1 MTLKDVAIRGVETA
15 GPDATVPVLA
25 NTMDEKGVGSV
36 VITEENRVVGIVTD
50 RDIALTLARETD
62 PTTLT
67 AADVMTPEP
76 LTMPPDAG
84 LLELTERMDVES
96 VRRVPIVDDN
106 GIIVGIVTLDD
117 LVRLLSVEL
126 DHLAAIIAAES
137 P

>member
-50 RDIALTLARETD
+50 RDIALTLAREAD

-84 LLELTERMDVES
+84 ILELTERMDVES

>member
-15 GPDATVPVLA
+15 GPDASVPMLA

-36 VITEENRVVGIVTD
+36 VITEENKVVGIVTD
-50 RDIALTLARETD
+50 RDVALTLAREAD

-67 AADVMTPEP
+67 AADVMTSEP
-76 LTMPPDAG
+76 MTMPHDAG

-126 DHLAAIIAAES
+126 EHLASIVEAES

>member
-15 GPDATVPVLA
+15 GPDASVPMLA
-25 NTMDEKGVGSV
+25 NTMDGKGVGSV

-50 RDIALTLARETD
+50 RDVALTLAREAD

-76 LTMPPDAG
+76 LTMPHDAG

-96 VRRVPIVDDN
+96 VRRVPIVDNN

-126 DHLAAIIAAES
+126 EHLASIVEAES

>member
-15 GPDATVPVLA
+15 GPDASVPMLA

-36 VITEENRVVGIVTD
+36 VITEENKVVGIVTD
-50 RDIALTLARETD
+50 RDVALTLAREAD

-67 AADVMTPEP
+67 AADVMSAEP
-76 LTMPPDAG
+76 MTMPHSAG

-126 DHLAAIIAAES
+126 EHLASIVEAES

>member
-1 MTLKDVAIRGVETA
+1 
-15 GPDATVPVLA
+15 
-25 NTMDEKGVGSV
+25 MDEKGVGSV

-50 RDIALTLARETD
+50 RDIALTLAREAD

-84 LLELTERMDVES
+84 ILELTERMDVES

>member
-15 GPDATVPVLA
+15 GPDASVAVLV

-36 VITEENRVVGIVTD
+36 VITEANRVVGIVTD
-50 RDIALTLARETD
+50 RDIALTMARESD
-62 PTTLT
+62 PTALT
-67 AADVMTPEP
+67 AADVMTAEP
-76 LTMPPDAG
+76 LTMPSSAG
-84 LLELTERMDVES
+84 LLELTERMDVEG

-126 DHLAAIIAAES
+126 DHLAAIIEAES

>member
-15 GPDATVPVLA
+15 GPDASVSVLA

-36 VITEENRVVGIVTD
+36 VVTEENRVVGIVTD

-62 PTTLT
+62 PMTLT
-67 AADVMTPEP
+67 ARDVMTPEP
-76 LTMPPDAG
+76 LTMRPDAG
-84 LLELTERMDVES
+84 LLELTERMDVEG
-96 VRRVPIVDDN
+96 VRRVPVVDDN
-106 GIIVGIVTLDD
+106 DVIVGIVTLDD

-126 DHLAAIIAAES
+126 EHLASIIEAES

>member
-50 RDIALTLARETD
+50 RDIALTLAREAD
-62 PTTLT
+62 PTALT

>member
-15 GPDATVPVLA
+15 GPDASVEMLA

-36 VITEENRVVGIVTD
+36 VVTEENRVVGIVTD
-50 RDIALTLARETD
+50 RDIALTLGREAD
-62 PTTLT
+62 PATLT
-67 AADVMTPEP
+67 AADVMATEP
-76 LTMPPDAG
+76 LTMPSSAG
-84 LLELTERMDVES
+84 LLELTERMDVEG

-126 DHLAAIIAAES
+126 EHLASIVEAES

>member
-50 RDIALTLARETD
+50 RDIALTLAREAD

>member
-15 GPDATVPVLA
+15 GPDASVPMLA

-50 RDIALTLARETD
+50 RDVALTLAREAD

-67 AADVMTPEP
+67 AADVMASEP
-76 LTMPPDAG
+76 LTMPHDAG
-84 LLELTERMDVES
+84 LLELVERMDVES

-106 GIIVGIVTLDD
+106 GVIVGIVTLDD

-126 DHLAAIIAAES
+126 EHLASIVEAES

>member
-15 GPDATVPVLA
+15 GPDASLPILA
-25 NTMDEKGVGSV
+25 NTMDEDGVGSV

-62 PTTLT
+62 PTGLT

-76 LTMPPDAG
+76 LTMPSDAG
-84 LLELTERMDVES
+84 LLELTERMDVEG
-96 VRRVPIVDDN
+96 VRRVPVVDDN
-106 GIIVGIVTLDD
+106 GVIVGIVTLDD

-126 DHLAAIIAAES
+126 DHLASIIEAES